1 MRAGERG
8 GGSAQNDAVR
18 AAANAR
24 PSPARKAGCSGAAL
38 RPLHSRTTPPS
49 GTGAASRCACAVAQ
63 PCEAEESSFRKSLP
77 PVRDAP
83 GLAETPPVA
92 MGNSTAGRPRRR
104 KRRAC
109 ALFCKPALK
118 LQHCPLESDWVR
130 NEPTRKRAGRT
141 EGTSAA
147 RSAACQYCE
156 EASRQSLA
164 FAPYGRR
171 AQASQTLVRNTRFSG
186 SIRVLSAFLR
196 STRSPIGF
204 VSVCV
209 GGLLCTIPA
218 LPNG

>member
-24 PSPARKAGCSGAAL
+24 PSPAPKAGCSGAAP
-38 RPLHSRTTPPS
+38 RPLHSRATPPS

-63 PCEAEESSFRKSLP
+63 PCEAEESSFRKSFP

-141 EGTSAA
+141 EPLRDPLRASIA
-147 RSAACQYCE
+147 RRLHG
-156 EASRQSLA
+156 SR
-164 FAPYGRR
+164 
-171 AQASQTLVRNTRFSG
+171 
-186 SIRVLSAFLR
+186 
-196 STRSPIGF
+196 
-204 VSVCV
+204 
-209 GGLLCTIPA
+209 
-218 LPNG
+218 